1 MYEKVDLQS
10 WNRKDIFSFFENMS
24 NPFYVVSFRQDVTKL
39 YDFVKKNNLSF
50 YYSLVYL
57 CTRAVNEIDA
67 FHYVIK
73 NGEVYRIDRRE
84 PSFTD
89 LKSGSENFY
98 IVTLSAKSS
107 IFEFNKSAKAR
118 SINQTKFIDQDSET
132 DTLIYFSCLPWIDI
146 TAITNERDL
155 LARDAKDDSV
165 PRISWGKYIEKGGC
179 KELGISVE
187 LNHRLVDGVHIGMF
201 AEKLSNLIDELD

>member
-1 MYEKVDLQS
+1 MYEKIDFQS

-57 CTRAVNEIDA
+57 CTRAVNEINA

-73 NGEVYRIDRRE
+73 NGEIYRIDRRD

-98 IVTLSAKSS
+98 IVTLSAKNS
-107 IFEFNKSAKAR
+107 IFEFNKAAKAR
-118 SINQTKFIDQDSET
+118 SMNQTKFIDQDSET

-155 LARDAKDDSV
+155 LADDAKDDSV
-165 PRISWGKYIEKGGC
+165 PRISWGKYIEKDGR
-179 KELGISVE
+179 KELGISIE

>member
-1 MYEKVDLQS
+1 M
-10 WNRKDIFSFFENMS
+10 
-24 NPFYVVSFRQDVTKL
+24 
-39 YDFVKKNNLSF
+39 
-50 YYSLVYL
+50 YL

-155 LARDAKDDSV
+155 LARDAKYDSV

>member
-1 MYEKVDLQS
+1 MYEKIDLQS

-24 NPFYVVSFRQDVTKL
+24 NPFYVVSFRQNVTKL

-57 CTRAVNEIDA
+57 CTRAVNEINA

-73 NGEVYRIDRRE
+73 NGEIYRIDRRD

-89 LKSGSENFY
+89 LRSGSENFY
-98 IVTLSAKSS
+98 IVTLSAKNS
-107 IFEFNKSAKAR
+107 IFEFNKAAKAR
-118 SINQTKFIDQDSET
+118 SMNQTKFIDQDSET

-155 LARDAKDDSV
+155 LADDAKDDSV
-165 PRISWGKYIEKGGC
+165 PRISWGKYIEKDGR
-179 KELGISVE
+179 KELGISIE